1 MAAIELERKV
11 IERELCTGCG
21 TCIGVCPTGA
31 LSWKDDAVRVD
42 HGRCISCGKCYRA
55 CPGETFPM
63 DRYAKELFGEPY
75 AAEDIL
81 GNYQRILN
89 VKAADERVRDGGASG
104 GAVTQLCI
112 DLLETGAVDG
122 VVAVR
127 AKEGDPGSFES
138 FLARDRR
145 ELLAAAQSKYVILP
159 VNEILAKIRETD
171 EKIAFVGLPCQVE
184 GLRKAMAQDEALR
197 DRIKVVISL
206 FCGFNMEAAA
216 TRYLIKKSGIARE
229 HIKKLSYRQ
238 KRAGETGFF
247 LKGKDGKTFFLPKHG
262 YTFLNLIYAPKRCWK
277 CFDYSGEFADLS
289 VGDAWEE
296 AEGCSRV
303 IVRTKTGG
311 QVLDDALQRGTLTAK
326 ESGAQQIKK
335 TQKMVTVYKKK
346 TIDIRAARM
355 RTFPDYGVKL
365 PQSRGKER
373 RFGYVIYLVL
383 CFFHTVPGRLLARL
397 LPLKCLARVSARMKR
412 KEVR

>member
-31 LSWKDDAVRVD
+31 VFWEDNAIRVD
-42 HGRCISCGKCYRA
+42 HGRCIQCGKCCRA
-55 CPGETFPM
+55 CPGADFPM
-63 DRYAKELFGEPY
+63 EHFSKVLFGKPY
-75 AAEDIL
+75 PADIL
-81 GNYQRILN
+81 GNYQNIYT
-89 VKAADERVRDGGASG
+89 VKAVDDQIRNGGASG

-112 DLLETGAVDG
+112 DLLEAGTVSG

-127 AKEGDPGSFES
+127 AKKEDPCSFES
-138 FLARDRR
+138 FLAADRQA
-145 ELLAAAQSKYVILP
+145 LLEAAQSKYVILP

-171 EKIAFVGLPCQVE
+171 ERIAFVGLPCQVQ
-184 GLRKAMAQDEALR
+184 GLRKAMEQDDALR

-206 FCGFNMEAAA
+206 FCGFNMEPEA
-216 TRYLIKKSGIARE
+216 TRYLIKKSRIARE
-229 HIKKLSYRQ
+229 SIQKLCYRQ
-238 KRAGETGFF
+238 KKAKETGFYIE
-247 LKGKDGKTFFLPKHG
+247 GKDGNSFFLRKHG

-296 AEGCSRV
+296 TGGCSRV
-303 IVRTKTGG
+303 IVRTEKGR
-311 QVLDDALQRGTLTAK
+311 QIFKDALRRGTLDAR
-326 ESGAQQIKK
+326 ESGAEQIRK

-355 RTFPDYGVKL
+355 RTFPDYGVEL
-365 PQSRGKER
+365 PKSRGKEWWY
-373 RFGYVIYLVL
+373 GYAVYLAL
-383 CFFHTVPGRLLARL
+383 WFFKTPPGRVAARCI
-397 LPLKCLARVSARMKR
+397 PLKLLSKVSARLKR
-412 KEVR
+412 KEIH

>member
-42 HGRCISCGKCYRA
+42 HGRCIQCGKCYRA
-55 CPGETFPM
+55 CPGENFPM
-63 DRYAKELFGEPY
+63 DLYAEELFFEPY

-89 VKAADERVRDGGASG
+89 VRAVDAKVKNGSASG

-127 AKEGDPGSFES
+127 AKEGEPCSFES
-138 FLARDRR
+138 FLARDRQA
-145 ELLAAAQSKYVILP
+145 LLLAAQSKYVILP

-171 EKIAFVGLPCQVE
+171 EKIAFVGLPCQVQ
-184 GLRKAMAQDEALR
+184 GIRKAMAQDNALR

-206 FCGFNMEAAA
+206 FCGFNMEQTA
-216 TRYLIKKSGIARE
+216 TRYLIKRSGIAE
-229 HIKKLSYRQ
+229 GNIKRLSYRQ
-238 KRAGETGFF
+238 KRADETGFF
-247 LKGKDGKTFFLPKHG
+247 IEGKDGKTFFLPKHG

-296 AEGCSRV
+296 PGGCSRV

-311 QVLDDALQRGTLTAK
+311 QVLESSLQRGTLAAK
-326 ESGAQQIKK
+326 ESGAEQIQK

-355 RTFPDYGVKL
+355 STFPDYGVNL
-365 PQSRGKER
+365 PKSRGKER
-373 RFGYVIYLVL
+373 RFGYVLYLIL
-383 CFFHTVPGRLLARL
+383 CFFHTAPGRMVARL
-397 LPLKCLARVSARMKR
+397 LPLKSMARISARLKR
-412 KEVR
+412 KEIH